1 MTTFSDSLA
10 HPLIVIVG
18 ATASGKTRLAVELAQ
33 LLGGEI
39 LSADSRQIYRGLDLG
54 TGKDLAD
61 YGSIRYHLI
70 DILDP
75 GEPYNVCRYQQDF
88 WQAYN
93 QIVARGALPILC
105 GGSGLYL
112 DAILN
117 GYRFAA
123 VPPDHAQRQQ
133 WAGLSLSAMADELQ
147 RLNPQLW
154 ATTELSVRSRL
165 ERALEIAQAG
175 PAHHTPAYPQP
186 QALVLGIDWPRDQ
199 LRQRIGERLQQ
210 RLAAGLLNEVAQLR
224 QHGCSDALLESLGL
238 EYRYVSRHLRGELN
252 TEQLVSQLAT
262 AIGQFA
268 KRQDTWLRRM
278 QRQGCTIHWLQ
289 GGQPLLPQA
298 MAILAQSR

>member
-1 MTTFSDSLA
+1 MTSFSDSLA

-33 LLGGEI
+33 LLDGEI

-54 TGKDLAD
+54 TGKDLAE
-61 YGSIRYHLI
+61 YAGIRHHLI
-70 DILDP
+70 DIANP

-93 QIVARGALPILC
+93 QVVARGALPILC

-123 VPPDHAQRQQ
+123 VAPDQTRRQQ
-133 WAGLSLSAMADELQ
+133 WAEMPLAAMAAELQ

-165 ERALEIAQAG
+165 ERALEISLANHAQ
-175 PAHHTPAYPQP
+175 HSPAYPRP
-186 QALVLGIDWPRDQ
+186 QALVLGIHWPRDQ
-199 LRQRIGERLQQ
+199 LRQRIATRLQQ
-210 RLAAGLLNEVAQLR
+210 RLAAGLIDEVAQLR
-224 QHGCSDALLESLGL
+224 QHYGDAWLESLGL
-238 EYRYVSRHLRGELN
+238 EYRYVGRYLRAELDSA
-252 TEQLVSQLAT
+252 QLFTQLAT

-278 QRQGCTIHWLQ
+278 QRQGCVIHWLD
-289 GGQPLLPQA
+289 GEQPLLAQA
-298 MAILAQSR
+298 MAVLEQGR